1 MQHPSGVLPSQ
12 WIRAALAEG
21 IVSACST
28 IAPGQIQPNSLDL
41 RIGNV
46 GYRVQCSFL
55 PGDEGIRKKLKRLQ
69 WYEFALTDE
78 GIVLGQNQSFIFPLC
93 ESLRLP
99 PHVHA
104 RANPKSTTGR
114 LDVFT
119 RLVTEFGTAFDEV
132 PAGYEGPL
140 YLEIVPRSFA
150 IRVRAG
156 DSPAQIRF
164 QIGDPNLTQ
173 GEATDLADREDILL
187 DPDLRPLRSQD
198 LHISP
203 GVILS
208 IGLSKKWGPKIG
220 YQARKNTAPIDLR
233 AIGKARESHYWDPIL
248 AEQTPVILEPDEF
261 YLFRSRELV
270 RLPPNYCAEMV
281 AFDASSG
288 EVRTHYAGFFD
299 SGFGYDT
306 EREPGK
312 SAAAV
317 VLEVRSRDVPFLIE
331 DGQPLFRINLMR
343 STEEP
348 DILYGRKIGS
358 NYQSQG
364 LKLPKQ
370 FSSIPASEN
379 EKAVPD
385 ALQPSFDFSPTQ

>member
-1 MQHPSGVLPSQ
+1 MQQQPGVLPSQ

-21 IVSACST
+21 IVDACQAIT
-28 IAPGQIQPNSLDL
+28 TGQIQPNSLDL
-41 RIGNV
+41 RIGSV

-55 PGDEGIRKKLKRLQ
+55 PGEEGIGRKLKRLQ
-69 WYEFALTDE
+69 WYEFSLPDE

-93 ESLRLP
+93 ERLSLP
-99 PHVHA
+99 PHIYA

-132 PAGYEGPL
+132 PPGYQGPL
-140 YLEIVPRSFA
+140 YLEVVPRSFA

-164 QIGDPNLTQ
+164 QIGDPHLTRE
-173 GEATDLADREDILL
+173 EAARLADSEAILF

-198 LHISP
+198 LRISP

-208 IGLSKKWGPKIG
+208 IGLSKKLGPKIG
-220 YQARKNTAPIDLR
+220 YQARKNTSPIDLR
-233 AIGKARESHYWDPIL
+233 AIGKAREGQYWDPL
-248 AEQTPVILEPDEF
+248 FAERTPVILEPDEF

-270 RLPPNYCAEMV
+270 RLPPRYCAEMV

-306 EREPGK
+306 EREPGQ

-370 FSSIPASEN
+370 FGGGPAPED
-379 EKAVPD
+379 KA
-385 ALQPSFDFSPTQ
+385 AAESLQPSFDFSPAQ